1 MIQTGR
7 GGSRR
12 LYGLFVQARKEEETA
27 APTMNGDHSSQRPAS
42 AASRMHDRSKGDQGG
57 GIRQSNTTRLPN
69 PKPGSPLKFGRGK
82 RLGHTTSRNFPC
94 STALLLVLCLV
105 VVLITIYSSEVI
117 SSAFR
122 GQLIHLAIRL
132 LWLSNF
138 VSFQDKCL
146 EQGLEEWGA
155 YGLKELSME
164 GIFVRLVDC

>member
-1 MIQTGR
+1 
-7 GGSRR
+7 
-12 LYGLFVQARKEEETA
+12 
-27 APTMNGDHSSQRPAS
+27 MNGDHSSQRPAS

-57 GIRQSNTTRLPN
+57 GIRQSNTSRLPN

-122 GQLIHLAIRL
+122 
-132 LWLSNF
+132 
-138 VSFQDKCL
+138 
-146 EQGLEEWGA
+146 
-155 YGLKELSME
+155 
-164 GIFVRLVDC
+164 

>member
-1 MIQTGR
+1 
-7 GGSRR
+7 
-12 LYGLFVQARKEEETA
+12 
-27 APTMNGDHSSQRPAS
+27 MNGDHSSQRPAS

-122 GQLIHLAIRL
+122 G
-132 LWLSNF
+132 
-138 VSFQDKCL
+138 
-146 EQGLEEWGA
+146 EQGSSQLDGFLNNLDHMGHLKPNIRRRNKLLSPVPIQGMQQNYDYTRSWWQFHSGA
-155 YGLKELSME
+155 GSYIHVFKLSRQ
-164 GIFVRLVDC
+164 ISA